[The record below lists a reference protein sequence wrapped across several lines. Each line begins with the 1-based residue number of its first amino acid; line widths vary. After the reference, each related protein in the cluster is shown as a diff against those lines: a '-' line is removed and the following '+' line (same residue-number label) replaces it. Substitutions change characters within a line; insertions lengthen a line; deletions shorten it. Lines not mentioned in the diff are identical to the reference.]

1 MSIRYMIN
9 LNSVEHHAET
19 LDQALTVLADFTD
32 FDRAAVSQDILYN
45 GAASVIAGPD
55 TALVVDTMYKE
66 AKQARECARKM
77 YARDGEVEFADD
89 LPVERTEDG
98 YRVMCWAWVDA
109 ADAGCDD
116 LDDESDEDNVEL
128 AYISAAS
135 HSDVEFDEHSVAS
148 LGDDP
153 GAYVSGWV
161 EVAEWDVEE
170 FANPL

>member
-1 MSIRYMIN
+1 MRYMIN
-9 LNSVEHHAET
+9 LNSVEHEADS
-19 LDQALTVLADFTD
+19 LDDSLRVLADFTD

-66 AKQARECARKM
+66 AKRAREVARRIFAK
-77 YARDGEVEFADD
+77 DGEVEFADD
-89 LPVERTEDG
+89 LPVALAEDG

-116 LDDESDEDNVEL
+116 LDEDADEDNIEL

-135 HSDVEFDEHSVAS
+135 HIDVEFDEHSVAS

-161 EVAEWDVEE
+161 EVSFGDVE
-170 FANPL
+170 NQSPVN

>member
-1 MSIRYMIN
+1 MRYTIN
-9 LNSVEHHAET
+9 LNSVEQRADT
-19 LDQALTVLADFTD
+19 LDAVLTILADFTD
-32 FDRAAVSQDILYN
+32 FDRAAITQDILYN
-45 GAASVIAGPD
+45 GAASVLSGPD
-55 TALVVDTMYKE
+55 TALVVDTMYKA

-116 LDDESDEDNVEL
+116 LDEDADEDNVEL

-135 HSDVEFDEHSVAS
+135 HIDVEFDEHSVAS

-161 EVAEWDVEE
+161 EVSFADVEIK
-170 FANPL
+170 AQ